1 MQLTCI
7 YLPLEDSASINIDAF
22 LDPILGRIPSNQQLL
37 IDGLASIDTKKL
49 EKGYVRVHFSEIVVT
64 IALNAYSEYLTY
76 QEKAKNELIDSF
88 IGHYLTNTK
97 LNKINKEASLQDL
110 LRAFLPLAIQIE
122 FRMGQKRK
130 ASAGSTFEKVI
141 RYLLTILN
149 IKCEKATGN
158 IKKLNRMDIVIPDQS
173 TALNYPDKAIFI
185 SCKRTL
191 RERWKQAIPEQNKGW
206 KMYLLTLDD
215 DLPED
220 KANEFDKHGLIVYVK
235 DDVKIKKHLSEK
247 TWIRRLSDLP
257 KDIIP

>member
-1 MQLTCI
+1 LA
-7 YLPLEDSASINIDAF
+7 LEDSASVKIDAF
-22 LDPILGRIPSNQQLL
+22 LDPILSKIPSNQQLL

-49 EKGYVRVHFSEIVVT
+49 EKVYVRGHFSEIVVT
-64 IALNAYSEYLTY
+64 IALNAYCEYLTY
-76 QEKAKNELIDSF
+76 QEKALQELIDLF
-88 IGHYLTNTK
+88 IGQYLANTK
-97 LNKINKEASLQDL
+97 LSKINSEETLRDL
-110 LRAFLPLAIQIE
+110 LRAFLPFAIQIE

-130 ASAGSTFEKVI
+130 ASAGSTFEKVV
-141 RYLLTILN
+141 RHLLNILD
-149 IKCEKATGN
+149 IKCEKAKGS

-215 DLPED
+215 DLSED
-220 KANEFDKHGLIVYVK
+220 KANEFHEQDLIVYVK
-235 DDVKIKKHLSEK
+235 DDVKTKKHLSEK

-257 KDIIP
+257 EAIIP